1 MYNIKAIRRLSPLGF
16 LSLVACGGGNTPSNL
31 NISGTVQKGPLENAL
46 VFLDY
51 DGDWQLGSTEP
62 SIRTDSGGNFTLTPT
77 ESVYSIVAITDGT
90 TVDNSS
96 GSVLSGVTFKAPSG
110 SLLINPTTT
119 LMIES
124 ELTVE
129 KIVAVLGLP
138 TGFDP
143 SSFDA
148 FNPNLANS
156 DKLVALA
163 YEKTNHQ
170 LMNAVKSFA
179 AAAEGAGAGPEKSF
193 SMALASVV
201 DVIKDKA
208 ALLENPNASITD
220 KTINFTLQSDLVLIQ
235 NKAVEKVELIT
246 GIEASALAAFTEIVD
261 NITAAIRN
269 VNILIGEITNA
280 DLLTSATVN
289 TFGTSQVLVSQVKAA
304 VLAEALVA
312 GTGSIL
318 YETVSNVIDAAQ
330 NGAPTGIT
338 LSNNSM
344 AESVSS
350 LLVGTVATLDLDQD
364 INTAHSYKIVE
375 AEGTDYASF
384 IIDESSGELSFV
396 RQPDF
401 ETQSSYTVTVST
413 TDAGGKVFVDTFT
426 ISVIDDEENSV
437 INGVSNG
444 NLTEDAGALLELS
457 GALTVTDEDAVAEP
471 FFVAQERTEGSAE
484 LGFFQINTEGVW
496 AYIAYNSRSA
506 IQALGNGETV
516 EDTFTVS
523 ANDGTT
529 QVVTVTISGQN
540 DVAVIDGNTTGNV
553 LEDAGSLLNA
563 SGALTI
569 SDLDN
574 GQEIFIA
581 QTDTPGASGLG
592 TFNLTVNG
600 AWSYTADNTQAV
612 IQALGEGDSVED
624 TFTTVSADG
633 TTQVVTITITGVTD
647 ITVIGGISTGA
658 VTEDTVSGE
667 SYKIDVT
674 TTDTAYTADTL
685 HSMKLYKEASDG
697 TLTDAGV
704 IAGATGTAAT
714 DGTAGSFTANV
725 TITAAAEIAKV
736 GVYNPALDTSTTP
749 VAAELLA
756 HIVIAPTTS
765 YIITNNSGDSY
776 TITVTTTDTTYTAE
790 TLHSIKLYKEA
801 SDGTLTDAGVIAGA
815 TGKAATDGTAGSF
828 TANATITAAA
838 GITKVGVYN
847 PALDTSTTP
856 VAAELLAHIVI
867 APTTSYIITNNNF
880 LTASGALMI
889 ENADAGNMP
898 VFVEQTNINGS
909 AGLGTFNLTV
919 DGAWSYTA
927 DNTQAAIQALGN
939 GIVVTDTLTAL
950 STDGITQVITIAI
963 TGVNDILVIG
973 GVSTGQATED
983 TGAFLN
989 VSGALTIADTDANDV
1004 PVFVVQTNTNGS
1016 AGLGTFNLTADGAW
1030 SYTADNTQAAIQ
1042 ALDTGITTTDTFT
1055 AMSADGTPQ
1064 VVTVTIMGLDDYPK
1078 LSAIELNSN
1087 AGGFAINGASQ
1098 TDQSGRSVS
1107 NAGDVNGDGFDDLII
1122 GAHRADPNGLN
1133 NSFDSGASYVVF
1145 GKESGDVVELSDIE
1159 IGRGT
1164 FGFMIAGGIEKSYY
1178 NQSVSGA
1185 GDVNGDGLAD
1195 LIVGAPLGGAGRTG
1209 ISFVVFGKADN
1220 TTINLSD
1227 ISLNNIGGF
1236 VINGV
1241 SSLDQS
1247 GQSVSGAGDVN
1258 GDGKDD
1264 LIVGSFKDD
1273 PNGSNSGASF
1283 VVFGK
1288 ADTTAVALSDIEGE
1302 VLNPIDLDGNAILDD
1317 PSGFVINGVAEGDL
1331 SGTSVSG
1338 AGDVNGDGLD
1348 DLIIGASHDD
1358 PNGSNSGA
1366 GFVVFGK
1373 AGSEVVELSAIG
1385 TGGFAINGI
1394 SAGDA
1399 TGSSVSG
1406 AGDVNGDGLDDVI
1419 IGAPFSGSDRALS
1432 GASFV
1437 VFGKAGTDVVEL
1449 SDIKSGTLNLIDL
1462 NLNGLLDDPSGFEI
1476 SGLTSDAL
1484 LGHSV
1489 SDAGD
1494 VNGDGFDDLIIG
1506 AHNFDFNGSSSG
1518 TSFVVFGK
1526 ADGTAVDIPGIIT
1539 GRGGFAL
1546 NGVSQNDQSG
1556 RSVSSA
1562 GDVNGDGFDDLLI
1575 GAPLDDPNSIESA
1588 GTSFVFF
1595 GGDLTGSVAL
1605 VGTTGAD
1612 TLSGTIEDEIIYAG
1626 GGNDT
1631 ISASPGID
1639 RLSGGNGTDIFI
1651 FSPDD
1656 GTTTIID
1663 FSRSEGDQI
1672 DVSAFGFPNPV
1683 TIIDAIT
1690 RSGGNESKLTLDPNT
1705 FIYFEDIIFSSFTAA
1720 DFII

>member
-1 MYNIKAIRRLSPLGF
+1 MYNIKKIRRLSPLGF

-280 DLLTSATVN
+280 DLLISATVN
-289 TFGTSQVLVSQVKAA
+289 TFGTSQVLVSQVKGA

-457 GALTVTDEDAVAEP
+457 GALTVTDEDAAAEP

-506 IQALGNGETV
+506 IQALGDGETV

-523 ANDGTT
+523 ADDGTT

-540 DVAVIDGNTTGNV
+540 DLAVIDGNTTGNV

-600 AWSYTADNTQAV
+600 AWSYTADNTHAV

-658 VTEDTVSGE
+658 ATEDTVSGE

-685 HSMKLYKEASDG
+685 HSM
-697 TLTDAGV
+697 
-704 IAGATGTAAT
+704 
-714 DGTAGSFTANV
+714 
-725 TITAAAEIAKV
+725 
-736 GVYNPALDTSTTP
+736 
-749 VAAELLA
+749 
-756 HIVIAPTTS
+756 
-765 YIITNNSGDSY
+765 
-776 TITVTTTDTTYTAE
+776 
-790 TLHSIKLYKEA
+790 KLYKEA

-889 ENADAGNMP
+889 ENADAGDMP

-927 DNTQAAIQALGN
+927 DNTQSAIQALGN

-950 STDGITQVITIAI
+950 STDGTTQVITIAI

-1064 VVTVTIMGLDDYPK
+1064 VVTVTIMGLNDYPK

-1159 IGRGT
+1159 VGTGT

-1366 GFVVFGK
+1366 SFVVFGK

-1419 IGAPFSGSDRALS
+1419 IGVPFSGSDRALS

-1526 ADGTAVDIPGIIT
+1526 ADGIAVDIPGIIT

-1639 RLSGGNGTDIFI
+1639 RLSGGNGTDIFV

>member
-1 MYNIKAIRRLSPLGF
+1 
-16 LSLVACGGGNTPSNL
+16 
-31 NISGTVQKGPLENAL
+31 
-46 VFLDY
+46 
-51 DGDWQLGSTEP
+51 
-62 SIRTDSGGNFTLTPT
+62 
-77 ESVYSIVAITDGT
+77 
-90 TVDNSS
+90 
-96 GSVLSGVTFKAPSG
+96 
-110 SLLINPTTT
+110 
-119 LMIES
+119 
-124 ELTVE
+124 
-129 KIVAVLGLP
+129 
-138 TGFDP
+138 
-143 SSFDA
+143 
-148 FNPNLANS
+148 
-156 DKLVALA
+156 
-163 YEKTNHQ
+163 
-170 LMNAVKSFA
+170 
-179 AAAEGAGAGPEKSF
+179 
-193 SMALASVV
+193 
-201 DVIKDKA
+201 
-208 ALLENPNASITD
+208 
-220 KTINFTLQSDLVLIQ
+220 
-235 NKAVEKVELIT
+235 
-246 GIEASALAAFTEIVD
+246 
-261 NITAAIRN
+261 
-269 VNILIGEITNA
+269 
-280 DLLTSATVN
+280 
-289 TFGTSQVLVSQVKAA
+289 
-304 VLAEALVA
+304 
-312 GTGSIL
+312 
-318 YETVSNVIDAAQ
+318 
-330 NGAPTGIT
+330 
-338 LSNNSM
+338 
-344 AESVSS
+344 
-350 LLVGTVATLDLDQD
+350 
-364 INTAHSYKIVE
+364 
-375 AEGTDYASF
+375 
-384 IIDESSGELSFV
+384 
-396 RQPDF
+396 
-401 ETQSSYTVTVST
+401 
-413 TDAGGKVFVDTFT
+413 
-426 ISVIDDEENSV
+426 
-437 INGVSNG
+437 
-444 NLTEDAGALLELS
+444 
-457 GALTVTDEDAVAEP
+457 
-471 FFVAQERTEGSAE
+471 
-484 LGFFQINTEGVW
+484 
-496 AYIAYNSRSA
+496 
-506 IQALGNGETV
+506 
-516 EDTFTVS
+516 
-523 ANDGTT
+523 
-529 QVVTVTISGQN
+529 
-540 DVAVIDGNTTGNV
+540 
-553 LEDAGSLLNA
+553 
-563 SGALTI
+563 
-569 SDLDN
+569 
-574 GQEIFIA
+574 
-581 QTDTPGASGLG
+581 
-592 TFNLTVNG
+592 
-600 AWSYTADNTQAV
+600 
-612 IQALGEGDSVED
+612 
-624 TFTTVSADG
+624 
-633 TTQVVTITITGVTD
+633 
-647 ITVIGGISTGA
+647 
-658 VTEDTVSGE
+658 
-667 SYKIDVT
+667 
-674 TTDTAYTADTL
+674 
-685 HSMKLYKEASDG
+685 
-697 TLTDAGV
+697 
-704 IAGATGTAAT
+704 
-714 DGTAGSFTANV
+714 
-725 TITAAAEIAKV
+725 
-736 GVYNPALDTSTTP
+736 
-749 VAAELLA
+749 
-756 HIVIAPTTS
+756 
-765 YIITNNSGDSY
+765 
-776 TITVTTTDTTYTAE
+776 
-790 TLHSIKLYKEA
+790 
-801 SDGTLTDAGVIAGA
+801 
-815 TGKAATDGTAGSF
+815 
-828 TANATITAAA
+828 
-838 GITKVGVYN
+838 
-847 PALDTSTTP
+847 
-856 VAAELLAHIVI
+856 
-867 APTTSYIITNNNF
+867 
-880 LTASGALMI
+880 MI
-889 ENADAGNMP
+889 ENADAGDMP

-950 STDGITQVITIAI
+950 STDGTTQVITIAI

-1220 TTINLSD
+1220 MTINLSD

>member
-179 AAAEGAGAGPEKSF
+179 AAAEGAGASPEKSF

-457 GALTVTDEDAVAEP
+457 GALTVTDEDAAAEP

-506 IQALGNGETV
+506 IQALGDGETV

-523 ANDGTT
+523 ADDGTT

-540 DVAVIDGNTTGNV
+540 DLAVIDGNTTGNV

-658 VTEDTVSGE
+658 ATEDTVSGE

-725 TITAAAEIAKV
+725 TITAAAGIAKV

-927 DNTQAAIQALGN
+927 DNTQSAIQALGN

-950 STDGITQVITIAI
+950 STDGTTQVITIAI

-1159 IGRGT
+1159 VGTGT

>member
-179 AAAEGAGAGPEKSF
+179 AAAEGAGASPEKSF

-457 GALTVTDEDAVAEP
+457 GALTVTDEDAAAEP

-523 ANDGTT
+523 ADDGTT

-540 DVAVIDGNTTGNV
+540 DLAVIDGNTTGNV

-600 AWSYTADNTQAV
+600 AWSYTADNTHAV

-658 VTEDTVSGE
+658 ATEDTVSGE

-725 TITAAAEIAKV
+725 TITAAAGIAKV

-889 ENADAGNMP
+889 ENADAGDMP

-927 DNTQAAIQALGN
+927 DNTQSAIQALGN

-950 STDGITQVITIAI
+950 STDGTTQVITIAI
-963 TGVNDILVIG
+963 TGVNDISVIG

-1064 VVTVTIMGLDDYPK
+1064 VVTVTIMGLNDYPK

-1159 IGRGT
+1159 VGTGT

-1220 TTINLSD
+1220 MTINLSD

-1366 GFVVFGK
+1366 SFVVFGK

-1526 ADGTAVDIPGIIT
+1526 ADGIAVDIPGIIT

-1575 GAPLDDPNSIESA
+1575 GAPLDDPNSIEYA

-1639 RLSGGNGTDIFI
+1639 RLSGGNGTDIFV

-1705 FIYFEDIIFSSFTAA
+1705 FIYFDDIIFSSFTAA

>member
-1 MYNIKAIRRLSPLGF
+1 
-16 LSLVACGGGNTPSNL
+16 
-31 NISGTVQKGPLENAL
+31 
-46 VFLDY
+46 
-51 DGDWQLGSTEP
+51 
-62 SIRTDSGGNFTLTPT
+62 
-77 ESVYSIVAITDGT
+77 
-90 TVDNSS
+90 
-96 GSVLSGVTFKAPSG
+96 
-110 SLLINPTTT
+110 
-119 LMIES
+119 
-124 ELTVE
+124 
-129 KIVAVLGLP
+129 
-138 TGFDP
+138 
-143 SSFDA
+143 
-148 FNPNLANS
+148 
-156 DKLVALA
+156 
-163 YEKTNHQ
+163 
-170 LMNAVKSFA
+170 
-179 AAAEGAGAGPEKSF
+179 
-193 SMALASVV
+193 
-201 DVIKDKA
+201 
-208 ALLENPNASITD
+208 
-220 KTINFTLQSDLVLIQ
+220 
-235 NKAVEKVELIT
+235 
-246 GIEASALAAFTEIVD
+246 
-261 NITAAIRN
+261 
-269 VNILIGEITNA
+269 
-280 DLLTSATVN
+280 
-289 TFGTSQVLVSQVKAA
+289 
-304 VLAEALVA
+304 
-312 GTGSIL
+312 
-318 YETVSNVIDAAQ
+318 
-330 NGAPTGIT
+330 
-338 LSNNSM
+338 
-344 AESVSS
+344 
-350 LLVGTVATLDLDQD
+350 
-364 INTAHSYKIVE
+364 
-375 AEGTDYASF
+375 
-384 IIDESSGELSFV
+384 
-396 RQPDF
+396 
-401 ETQSSYTVTVST
+401 
-413 TDAGGKVFVDTFT
+413 
-426 ISVIDDEENSV
+426 
-437 INGVSNG
+437 
-444 NLTEDAGALLELS
+444 
-457 GALTVTDEDAVAEP
+457 
-471 FFVAQERTEGSAE
+471 
-484 LGFFQINTEGVW
+484 
-496 AYIAYNSRSA
+496 
-506 IQALGNGETV
+506 
-516 EDTFTVS
+516 
-523 ANDGTT
+523 
-529 QVVTVTISGQN
+529 
-540 DVAVIDGNTTGNV
+540 
-553 LEDAGSLLNA
+553 
-563 SGALTI
+563 
-569 SDLDN
+569 
-574 GQEIFIA
+574 
-581 QTDTPGASGLG
+581 
-592 TFNLTVNG
+592 
-600 AWSYTADNTQAV
+600 
-612 IQALGEGDSVED
+612 VED

-658 VTEDTVSGE
+658 ATEDTVSGE

-790 TLHSIKLYKEA
+790 TLHSMKLYKEA

-815 TGKAATDGTAGSF
+815 TGTAATDGTAGSF
-828 TANATITAAA
+828 TANVTITAAA
-838 GITKVGVYN
+838 GIAKVGVYN

-889 ENADAGNMP
+889 ENADAGDMP

-950 STDGITQVITIAI
+950 STDGTTQVITIAI
-963 TGVNDILVIG
+963 TGVNDISVIG

-983 TGAFLN
+983 TDAFLN

-1159 IGRGT
+1159 VGTGT

-1705 FIYFEDIIFSSFTAA
+1705 FIYFDDIIFSSFTAA

>member
-193 SMALASVV
+193 SIALASVV